1 MRRLILYGS
10 LLGCWGVAAAAV
22 DGPGD
27 YRGNYDDPEYE
38 TRSRPLVERVGEAV
52 DLIDRARAQSLG
64 LPPTE
69 IPTDNPLTKAS
80 VQLGRKLFYDR
91 RLSLNGTQSCAMC
104 HIPEQGFTN
113 NELAIAV
120 GTEGRS
126 VGRNTPTL
134 YNVAYQQMFFH
145 DGRES
150 SLENQAWQPI
160 LHPNEMAAPSIGLV
174 VERLRTLPDYRGLFE
189 AAYGGEPA
197 NMNTVSKALASYQ
210 RVLVVGNSPFDQW
223 YYGGHEDAMSPAA
236 QRGFKLFSGKAACI
250 TCHTVGSEY
259 AVFSD
264 NKLHNTGNGYRHAMK
279 IEQPQH
285 AKVLIAPGV
294 YFEFGP
300 EVFEE
305 LGGER
310 HNDLGRYL
318 VTGNPDDRWKFKTPS
333 LRNVALT
340 APYMHNGVFATLE
353 EVVEFYDGGG
363 VPNELLS
370 PLIKPLGLSA
380 EEKADLVALLKA
392 LTGEYELLV
401 RDAFAAPVGDFE
413 KGGLDTVHFGKEY
426 TPQ

>member
-10 LLGCWGVAAAAV
+10 LAGCWSMASAAV

-27 YRGNYDDPEYE
+27 YRGNYADPGYE
-38 TRSRPLVERVGEAV
+38 TRSRPLAERVGEAV
-52 DLIDRARAQSLG
+52 DLIGRAQVQSLG
-64 LPPTE
+64 LPPATV
-69 IPTDNPLTKAS
+69 PAGNPLTEAS

-134 YNVAYQQMFFH
+134 YNVAYQALLFH
-145 DGRES
+145 DGRETT
-150 SLENQAWQPI
+150 LENQAWQPI
-160 LHPNEMAAPSIGLV
+160 LHPNEMAAPSIGVV
-174 VERLRTLPDYRGLFE
+174 VERLRRLPDYQGLFE
-189 AAYGGEPA
+189 AAYAGAPA
-197 NMNTVSKALASYQ
+197 DMDTVSKALASYQ
-210 RVLVVGNSPFDQW
+210 RVLVSGNSPFDKW
-223 YYGGHEDAMSPAA
+223 YYGGHEDAMPPSAR
-236 QRGFKLFSGKAACI
+236 RGFELFSGKAACI
-250 TCHTVGSEY
+250 ACHTVEAEY
-259 AVFSD
+259 ALFSD
-264 NKLHNTGNGYRHAMK
+264 GRLHNTGNGYRQAMATA
-279 IEQPQH
+279 QPQR
-285 AKVLIAPGV
+285 AKALIAPGV

-305 LGGER
+305 LGGR
-310 HNDLGRYL
+310 RRNDLGRYL
-318 VTGNPDDRWKFKTPS
+318 VTKDPGDRWKFKTPS

-353 EVVEFYDGGG
+353 DVVEFYDRGG

-370 PLIKPLGLSA
+370 PLIHPLGLSA
-380 EEKADLVALLKA
+380 EEKGDLVEFLKA
-392 LTGEYELLV
+392 LTGEYERLV

-413 KGGLDTVHFGKEY
+413 QGGRDTVHFGGAY
-426 TPQ
+426 RPR